1 MQDLQGKLALVT
13 GGAKGVG
20 KVIAARLAERGAHV
34 LINFFHSLDA
44 AKQTKA
50 ELEAQGA
57 RVDIIRASVALE
69 AQVDRMFDQIE
80 AEYGYLDILINNA
93 AAGTFTAL
101 DDVDGAAFDRS
112 LDTNLK
118 GSFWCARRAAR
129 LMERHGGGVIVN
141 LSSIGAVQV
150 AADYVT
156 VGTSKAAVESLTRYL
171 AYELGPKQIRVNT
184 ASAGLLE
191 NEVGRRFPRY
201 EEMRR
206 NIIAA
211 TPLGRIGTEEELAD
225 LVLFLASDQS
235 RYITGQ
241 MILADGGMSL
251 GGSILSPRAEGP
263 ALAEGQVAVEAP
275 AVAEALAVG
284 ETVTPGTE
292 APTEVDDDSEEI
304 AVVGMGMVVPGANSP
319 DEFWQVLTD
328 GPDLLRYVPRE
339 RWENRSFYSADGNA
353 EDKTYQNTSGFIT
366 HFKPAPALAAEA
378 DANEQS
384 TELTTLWLRHSLYQA
399 LDGVKRE
406 VADRYSF
413 VVGYTPDGNQHLE
426 ESMVIASTMHHLE
439 QTLAGAPGSEA
450 FLKQARAALEQEYWR
465 GAFDPSALL
474 PHQVGRKAMDG
485 ILPEQTELLMVDT
498 ACSSSLYAVDI
509 GIKGLL
515 TGKHDIAVCGG
526 SFALGPR
533 SSVLFAKLHG
543 LSTSGQVR
551 PLDKQADGVLF
562 SDGSGVVVLKKLS
575 RAKKDGDRILGVIR
589 GLGTSSDGKGRA
601 IYAPS
606 PDGQGIAIDRA
617 LAQPAVDLDR
627 VDWVVAHATGTP
639 AGDLTEFTALRERL
653 KADHPIHVTSN
664 KSLIGHTGWAAGVAS
679 LIQVLLALRH
689 GVIPPQHHF
698 TSPPDLF
705 QMDGSNMRI
714 PTSPVAWKPRP
725 ESPRAAAVSGFG
737 FGGTNAHVV
746 VEEYQPGARAV
757 TAAPERAYN
766 ERIAVVG
773 WAAHVPGLE
782 TSADVTAWLTGKGKA
797 PLASFGEFY
806 PAPSFQKVKMPP
818 RTVRTIDRCQLMI
831 LECAHALRN
840 QLGQFWEAQRETTG
854 VVLGHMGLTRH
865 STLYGTRCYL
875 DDIERVLRGAVQSP
889 LLETGLKGLRQEV
902 QRLVPAS
909 NEDSFPGIMPNVIPA
924 RVANYFD
931 LKGANM
937 ALDTGI
943 ASSVSALEVA
953 SRYLRSREMSMVLA
967 GGVNGNSTP
976 ETVAAIRQHLKDTGV
991 EIAEG
996 CFLFALVT
1004 ESTAKAAGLPVLG
1017 FLDEGAGAGAQVACG
1032 VGADRRTYMGAE
1044 GALGLLRALVTAE
1057 AEPEVTVACR
1067 TEAETY
1073 NLTVSRPGA
1082 PGGSRRGAEVEVAEV
1097 SRPGSRAEAAQAAPA
1112 ALTAPQVQRYES
1124 FLAPVAGEAV
1134 RTEIPFLSPDTA
1146 IVTDR
1151 PDLLPADTRGA
1162 LIITPDTDPGVI
1174 QARPH
1179 LRVLTTLD
1187 EANLTRLHDLTFLAL
1202 KQSFGGLQS
1211 FIGLFPGVAGHPM
1224 TGLYTGLFKSAA
1236 LELPSCVTAAIFTD
1250 TADMQQA
1257 IAIAQRESSYKQM
1270 LPYVRYEGGVRKTQ
1284 LVRQSAG
1291 ELAAEAPL
1299 GPDSVVV
1306 ATAGARGITAELL
1319 KAVARE
1325 YKPHLFLIGSN
1336 DLDRYPAEVFQG
1348 TDAEFSARRAAYLK
1362 EQKAL
1367 HPQKSIGQLNKE
1379 FDRMAEARQA
1389 RRNIEEMERHSGKGK
1404 VRYYACNVLDRGALT
1419 TTINKITR
1427 EAGRPVDLLV
1437 NAAGLNRSASIPA
1450 KSLSDFQTIREIKLQ
1465 GYLNLKHAFAGQLP
1479 RIWCNFGSFIGL
1491 TGQLGETDYAAG
1503 NDFLATAAAHAQAQG
1518 HDEFTIGWTLW
1529 KTVGMGANP
1538 VTRAFLE
1545 KSAVFTSM
1553 ETEEGIAHF
1562 LRELRLKGRAPATF
1576 HLGEAE
1582 RNAVTAAIP
1591 EYFAVSAIPV
1601 AGATPNTNGTF
1612 YLGREL
1618 RRTTDDVLFERIFD
1632 LEKDAYLQHHVV
1644 NGYAT
1649 LPGTFVPELAAEAAS
1664 SLLPGHHVI
1673 AFEDAVFHHFLR
1685 VYDKSKPSAKKI
1697 HAKVISRDNDQTRVQ
1712 VRITTDVVAPNG
1724 TILTKDKLH
1733 FEIKVIL
1740 TETAPVAPTWTH
1752 WDSAGEELLPDP
1764 YHFPKAP
1771 VLLTDLFVST
1781 EKTRRHPLGKRATY
1795 KLGLSP
1801 NHPVFSIF
1809 LVPSILLDGLAR
1821 VAVLEPTE
1829 NDYMPIA
1836 APASI
1841 RRIDLFEVGS
1851 DCQVAQ
1857 RYQPVEFYATPAHID
1872 LEKPES
1878 NRFVA
1883 VRPDGRILLQM
1894 KDVRGVIIGYVHRT
1908 TGDFVSPQQMDEL
1921 RRKTA
1926 LLKG

>member
-34 LINFFHSLDA
+34 IINFFHSLDA
-44 AKQTKA
+44 VKQTKA
-50 ELEAQGA
+50 ELEARGA

-69 AQVDRMFDQIE
+69 AQVDRMFDEIE
-80 AEYGYLDILINNA
+80 AKYGYLDILINNA
-93 AAGTFTAL
+93 AAGNFASL
-101 DDVDGAAFDRS
+101 DEVDEAAFDRS

-129 LMERHGGGVIVN
+129 LMERRGGGVIVN

-171 AYELGPKQIRVNT
+171 AYEFGPKQIRVNT

-206 NIIAA
+206 NIVAA

-235 RYITGQ
+235 SYITGQ
-241 MILADGGMSL
+241 MILADGGMAL
-251 GGSILSPRAEGP
+251 GGSILSPRVGEA
-263 ALAEGQVAVEAP
+263 AVAAP
-275 AVAEALAVG
+275 APEVAEVAA
-284 ETVTPGTE
+284 PE
-292 APTEVDDDSEEI
+292 ADDDDSEEI

-366 HFKPAPALAAEA
+366 DFKPAPALAAEA

-399 LDGVKRE
+399 LDGVRRE
-406 VADRYSF
+406 AADRYSF

-439 QTLAGAPGSEA
+439 STLAGAPGSEA

-474 PHQVGRKAMDG
+474 PHQVGRKAMGG
-485 ILPEQTELLMVDT
+485 ILPEGTELLMVDT

-543 LSTSGQVR
+543 LSTSGEVR

-575 RAKKDGDRILGVIR
+575 RARKDGDRILGIIR

-601 IYAPS
+601 VYAPS
-606 PDGQGIAIDRA
+606 PEGQGIAIDRA

-705 QMDGSNMRI
+705 QVEGSNMRI
-714 PTSPVAWKPRP
+714 PTEPVAWAPRP

-746 VEEYQPGARAV
+746 VEEYRPAAKAAAP
-757 TAAPERAYN
+757 AAPERAYH

-782 TSADVTAWLTGKGKA
+782 NAADVTAWLTGKGQA

-831 LECAHALRN
+831 LECAHNLRN
-840 QLGQFWEAQRETTG
+840 QLGQFWEEHKQTTG

-889 LLETGLKGLRQEV
+889 LLEAGLKGLRQEV

-937 ALDTGI
+937 ALDTGF
-943 ASSVSALEVA
+943 ASSASAIEVA
-953 SRYLRSREMSMVLA
+953 CRYLRSKEMSMVLA

-976 ETVAAIRQHLKDTGV
+976 ETVAAIRQHLQDAGL

-996 CFLFALVT
+996 CFLFALTT

-1017 FLDEGAGAGAQVACG
+1017 FLDEGAGAGTQVACG
-1032 VGADRRTYMGAE
+1032 VGAGRRTYMGAE
-1044 GALGLLRALVTAE
+1044 GALGLLKALVAE
-1057 AEPEVTVACR
+1057 AEPAVTVACR
-1067 TEAETY
+1067 TEAETLS
-1073 NLTVSRPGA
+1073 LTVSRPGA
-1082 PGGSRRGAEVEVAEV
+1082 PTGGGQKSD
-1097 SRPGSRAEAAQAAPA
+1097 APK
-1112 ALTAPQVQRYES
+1112 PQVERYES
-1124 FLAPVAGEAV
+1124 FLAHVAGEAV
-1134 RTEIPFLSPDTA
+1134 RPEIPFLSPETA

-1162 LIITPDTDPGVI
+1162 LIITPDTDPGQI
-1174 QARPH
+1174 AARPH

-1187 EANLTRLHDLTFLAL
+1187 EASLTRLHDLTFLAL
-1202 KQSFGGLQS
+1202 KQSFSGLQS

-1236 LELPSCVTAAIFTD
+1236 LELPACVTAAIFTD
-1250 TADMQQA
+1250 TTDVTEAFQT
-1257 IAIAQRESSYKQM
+1257 AQRETSYRQM
-1270 LPYVRYEGGVRKTQ
+1270 LPYVRDEVGERKTQ
-1284 LVRQSAG
+1284 LVRQSEG
-1291 ELAAEAPL
+1291 ELATEAPL
-1299 GPDSVVV
+1299 RPDSVVV

-1325 YKPHLFLIGSN
+1325 YRPHLFLIGSN

-1389 RRNIEEMERHSGKGK
+1389 RRNIEEMERFSGKGK
-1404 VRYYACNVLDRGALT
+1404 VRYYACNVLDREALIT
-1419 TTINKITR
+1419 TVNKITR

-1450 KSLSDFQTIREIKLQ
+1450 KSLQDFQTIREIKLQ
-1465 GYLNLKHAFAGQLP
+1465 GYLNLKHAFAAQAP

-1529 KTVGMGANP
+1529 KSVGMGANP

-1591 EYFAVSAIPV
+1591 QYFTVSAA
-1601 AGATPNTNGTF
+1601 AGAAPTGTTRGTF

-1618 RRTTDDVLFERIFD
+1618 RRTPNEVLFERIFD
-1632 LEKDAYLQHHVV
+1632 LEKDGYLQHHVV

-1697 HAKVISRDNDQTRVQ
+1697 HAQIIERHDDQTRVQ

-1724 TILTKDKLH
+1724 TILTRDKLH

-1752 WDSAGEELLPDP
+1752 WDDAGEEFLPDP

-1771 VLLTDLFVST
+1771 VLLTDIFVST

-1795 KLGLSP
+1795 KP
-1801 NHPVFSIF
+1801 AMAPDHPVFSTF

-1829 NDYMPIA
+1829 NDYLPIA
-1836 APASI
+1836 APANI
-1841 RRIDLFEVGS
+1841 RRIDLFEMGG

-1872 LEKPES
+1872 LEKPEG

-1894 KDVRGVIIGYVHRT
+1894 KDVRGVVIGYVHRT
-1908 TGDFVSPQQMDEL
+1908 TGEFVSPQQMDEL
-1921 RRKTA
+1921 RRQTA
-1926 LLKG
+1926 LLRG

>member
-1 MQDLQGKLALVT
+1 MKDLQGKLALVT

-20 KVIAARLAERGAHV
+20 KVIATLLAERGAHV

-50 ELEAQGA
+50 ELEALGA

-80 AEYGYLDILINNA
+80 DEYGYLDILINNA
-93 AAGTFTAL
+93 ASGSFTTF
-101 DDVDGAAFDRS
+101 DDVDEATFDRS

-129 LMERHGGGVIVN
+129 LMERRGGGVIVN

-171 AYELGPKQIRVNT
+171 AYEFGPQNIRVNT

-191 NEVGRRFPRY
+191 NEVGRRFPKY

-211 TPLGRIGTEEELAD
+211 TPLGRIGTEQELAD

-251 GGSILSPRAEGP
+251 GGSILSPRTVKA
-263 ALAEGQVAVEAP
+263 EAP
-275 AVAEALAVG
+275 VLEAEAPKATDEEDNG
-284 ETVTPGTE
+284 
-292 APTEVDDDSEEI
+292 EEI

-328 GPDLLRYVPRE
+328 GPELLRYVPRE
-339 RWENRSFYSADGNA
+339 RWENRSFYSPDSNA

-366 HFKPAPALAAEA
+366 DFKPASDLAGEA
-378 DANEQS
+378 GVDERN

-399 LDGVKRE
+399 LEGVKRKQ
-406 VADRYSF
+406 ADRYSF

-439 QTLAGAPGSEA
+439 STLAGAPGSDE
-450 FLKQARAALEQEYWR
+450 FLKQAKAALEQEYWR
-465 GAFDPSALL
+465 GAFNPSDLL
-474 PHQVGRKAMDG
+474 PHQVGRKAMQG
-485 ILPEQTELLMVDT
+485 VLPEQTELLMVDT
-498 ACSSSLYAVDI
+498 ACSSSLYAIDI

-562 SDGSGVVVLKKLS
+562 SDGSGVVVLKKLK
-575 RAKKDGDRILGVIR
+575 RALKDGDQILGIIR
-589 GLGTSSDGKGRA
+589 GMGTSSDGKGRA

-653 KADHPIHVTSN
+653 KADHPIAVTSN

-689 GVIPPQHHF
+689 GIIPPQHHF
-698 TSPPDLF
+698 DSTPELF
-705 QMDGSNMRI
+705 KMEGSNLTI
-714 PTSPVAWKPRP
+714 PKEPIPWSPRP

-746 VEEYQPGARAV
+746 VEEYRPSAMQDPAP
-757 TAAPERAYN
+757 APERAYG

-782 TSADVTAWLTGKGKA
+782 NSGEVTRWLTGEGKA

-806 PAPSFQKVKMPP
+806 PSPSFQKVKMPP
-818 RTVRTIDRCQLMI
+818 KTVRTIDRCQLMI
-831 LECAHALRN
+831 LECAHNLRD
-840 QLGQFWEAQRETTG
+840 QLGKFWEEHRQTTG

-875 DDIERVLRGAVQSP
+875 DDIERVLRGSVSSP
-889 LLETGLKGLRQEV
+889 LLEQGLKGLRQEV

-937 ALDTGI
+937 ALDTGF
-943 ASSVSALEVA
+943 ASSVSAVEVA
-953 SRYLRSREMSMVLA
+953 CRYLRSGEMSMVLT
-967 GGVNGNSTP
+967 GGVSGNSTP
-976 ETVAAIRQHLKDTGV
+976 ETLAAIRQHLKQSGV
-991 EIAEG
+991 EIGEG

-1017 FLDEGAGAGAQVACG
+1017 FLDEGAGAGAQIACG
-1032 VGADRRTYMGAE
+1032 VGAASRTYMGAE
-1044 GALGLLRALVTAE
+1044 GALGLLKALVSPQPE
-1057 AEPEVTVACR
+1057 ATVACR
-1067 TEAETY
+1067 TEAET
-1073 NLTVSRPGA
+1073 LTLSLTRPGVQ
-1082 PGGSRRGAEVEVAEV
+1082 PEPTKHQVE
-1097 SRPGSRAEAAQAAPA
+1097 
-1112 ALTAPQVQRYES
+1112 RYES
-1124 FLAPVAGEAV
+1124 YLAPVAGQAV
-1134 RTEIPFLSPDTA
+1134 RPAVPFLSAETA
-1146 IVTDR
+1146 VVTDR
-1151 PDLLPADTRGA
+1151 PDLLPLDTRGA
-1162 LIITPDTDPGVI
+1162 LIITPETDPATI
-1174 QARPH
+1174 EARPH
-1179 LRVLTTLD
+1179 LRVLTTLS
-1187 EANLTRLHDLTFLAL
+1187 EASLTRLHDLTFLAL
-1202 KQSFGGLQS
+1202 KQSFHGLKS
-1211 FIGLFPGVAGHPM
+1211 FIGLFPGMAGHPM

-1236 LELPSCVTAAIFTD
+1236 LELPACTTAAIFTD
-1250 TADMQQA
+1250 TTDVTAGFRLA
-1257 IAIAQRESSYKQM
+1257 ELESSYKQM
-1270 LPYVRYEGGVRKTQ
+1270 LPYVLYEGGVRKTQ
-1284 LVRQSAG
+1284 LVLQSDG
-1291 ELAAEAPL
+1291 ELAAEPPL
-1299 GPDSVVV
+1299 RPDSVVV

-1325 YKPHLFLIGSN
+1325 YRAHLFLIGSN
-1336 DLDRYPAEVFQG
+1336 DLDRYSAEVFQG
-1348 TDAEFSARRAAYLK
+1348 TDAEFSARRPAYLK

-1389 RRNIEEMERHSGKGK
+1389 RRNIEEMERYSGKGK
-1404 VRYYACNVLDRGALT
+1404 VRYLACNVLDREALT
-1419 TTINKITR
+1419 AAVRQIR
-1427 EAGRPVDLLV
+1427 QEAGRPVDLLI

-1450 KSLSDFQTIREIKLQ
+1450 KSLQDFQTIREIKLS
-1465 GYLNLKHAFAGQLP
+1465 GYLNLKHAFADQQP
-1479 RIWCNFGSFIGL
+1479 RMWCNFGSFIGL

-1503 NDFLATAAAHAQAQG
+1503 NDFLATAAIAHAAKGQQ
-1518 HDEFTIGWTLW
+1518 EFTIGWTLW

-1553 ETEEGIAHF
+1553 ETEEGVAHF
-1562 LRELRLKGRAPATF
+1562 LRELRLKDRAPATF

-1591 EYFAVSAIPV
+1591 EYFTTKPSTGPKA
-1601 AGATPNTNGTF
+1601 GTF

-1618 RRTTDDVLFERIFD
+1618 HRTADEVIFERVFD

-1664 SLLPGHHVI
+1664 ALLPGQHVI

-1697 HAKVISRDNDQTRVQ
+1697 HAKVIDRGEGQTRVQ
-1712 VRITTDVVAPNG
+1712 IRITTDVVAPNG
-1724 TILTKDKLH
+1724 TVLTRDKLH
-1733 FEIKVIL
+1733 FEIKVIMS
-1740 TETAPVAPTWTH
+1740 ETAPVAPTWVH
-1752 WDSAGEELLPDP
+1752 WDAAGEELLPDP
-1764 YHFPKAP
+1764 YHFPTAP
-1771 VLLTDLFVST
+1771 VLLTDMFVST

-1795 KLGLSP
+1795 KLNVAP
-1801 NHPVFSIF
+1801 DHPVFSNF

-1829 NDYMPIA
+1829 NDYLPIA

-1841 RRIDLFEVGS
+1841 RRIDLYEVGS

-1857 RYQPVEFYATPAHID
+1857 RYQGVEFYATPAHID
-1872 LEKPES
+1872 LEKPAS
-1878 NRFVA
+1878 NRFLA
-1883 VRPDGRILLQM
+1883 VRPDGQVLLQM
-1894 KDVRGVIIGYVHRT
+1894 KDVRGVVIGYLHRT
-1908 TGDFVSPQQMDEL
+1908 TGEFVSPQQMEEL
-1921 RRKTA
+1921 RRQTA
-1926 LLKG
+1926 LLKV